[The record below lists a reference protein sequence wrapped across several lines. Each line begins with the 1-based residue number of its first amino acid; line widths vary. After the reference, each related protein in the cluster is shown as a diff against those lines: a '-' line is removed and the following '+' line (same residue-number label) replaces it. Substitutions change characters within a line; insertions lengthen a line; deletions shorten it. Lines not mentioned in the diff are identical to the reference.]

1 MDQGVSCPLPLKNAE
16 MIVLGH
22 GSGGR
27 LTHDLINDVF
37 YKHFS
42 NPILSSGN
50 DAAILIDPIPSEPGK
65 FVTSTDAHVVD
76 PLTFPGGDIGKLA
89 ICGTVNDVSMMGA
102 KPLYITATFIIEE
115 GMQISELEKYVQSM
129 QQACQEAGVIVV
141 SGDTKVIPKGK
152 ADKLFISTTGIGWLP
167 ESRSISGDLAKPGD
181 TVIISG
187 SIGDHGIA
195 VLQARGDLGFSSDIR
210 SDVAPLNHMI
220 ELLLENVPCVHVFRD
235 PTRGGLA
242 TTLVEIANQSKVTI
256 QIEEEKIPVRPE
268 VSSTCSMLGL
278 DPLFIANEGKVIII
292 LPAKYADKALK
303 IVQNHEYGR
312 NAMCIGSVIGNSKG
326 EVLLRTP
333 FGTNRV
339 LNMLSGE
346 MLPRIC

>member
-1 MDQGVSCPLPLKNAE
+1 MDQGVSCPLPLKHE
-16 MIVLGH
+16 EIIVLGH

-27 LTHDLINDVF
+27 LTHDLIKDVF

-50 DAAILIDPIPSEPGK
+50 DAASLIDLLPSEPGK
-65 FVTSTDAHVVD
+65 IVTSTDAHIVD

-89 ICGTVNDVSMMGA
+89 ICGTVNDVSMLGA

-115 GMQISELEKYVQSM
+115 GMQISELEKYVHSM
-129 QQACQEAGVIVV
+129 QQTCMEAGVIVV
-141 SGDTKVIPKGK
+141 AGDTKVTPRGK

-167 ESRSISGDLAKPGD
+167 KGRSISGNLAKSGD
-181 TVIISG
+181 AVIISG
-187 SIGDHGIA
+187 SVGDHGIA
-195 VLQARGDLGFSSDIR
+195 VLQARGDLGFSSDIQ

-220 ELLLENVPCVHVFRD
+220 ENLLKDVPCVHVLRD

-242 TTLVEIANQSKVTI
+242 TTLVEIALQSEVTI
-256 QIEEEKIPVRPE
+256 QVDEEKIPVRKE
-268 VSSTCSMLGL
+268 VSSACNMLGL

-292 LPAKYADKALK
+292 LPTEYADKALK
-303 IVQNHEYGR
+303 TLQNHKYGR
-312 NAMCIGSVIGNSKG
+312 NATCIGSVIGNSSG

-333 FGTNRV
+333 FGTNRF